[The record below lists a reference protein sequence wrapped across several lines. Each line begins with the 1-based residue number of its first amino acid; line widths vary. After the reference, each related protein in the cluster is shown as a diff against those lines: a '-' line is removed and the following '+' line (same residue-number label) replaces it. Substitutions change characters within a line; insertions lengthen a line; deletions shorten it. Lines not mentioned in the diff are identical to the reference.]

1 MYGTL
6 EAAYIPGAS
15 WPCPARLAHISLEL
29 LTSMVVRCMSRTSIR
44 TTWIKILG
52 IPVVIDQYA
61 PAIGSA
67 TSPVLPGSLSIEV
80 CSAHL
85 RTCVPTRKNV

>member
-29 LTSMVVRCMSRTSIR
+29 LTSMVVRCMC
-44 TTWIKILG
+44 
-52 IPVVIDQYA
+52 A
-61 PAIGSA
+61 P
-67 TSPVLPGSLSIEV
+67 
-80 CSAHL
+80 
-85 RTCVPTRKNV
+85 RTCEPVFPLGKMYEVKDWLSCCSDVIEIM